1 MDQNGPYFIFERCT
15 NINIFSTNKK
25 KKITDIKIIDILA
38 KWRKIF
44 E

>member
-1 MDQNGPYFIFERCT
+1 MVLILYLKDVLISIYSQQK
-15 NINIFSTNKK
+15 KK

>member
-1 MDQNGPYFIFERCT
+1 MVLILYLKDVLILIYSQQ
-15 NINIFSTNKK
+15 KK
-25 KKITDIKIIDILA
+25 KKNTDIKKIDILA

>member
-1 MDQNGPYFIFERCT
+1 MVLILYLKDVLISIYSQQ
-15 NINIFSTNKK
+15 KK

>member
-1 MDQNGPYFIFERCT
+1 MVLILYLKDVLILIYSQQ
-15 NINIFSTNKK
+15 KK
-25 KKITDIKIIDILA
+25 KKKNTDIKKIDILA

>member
-1 MDQNGPYFIFERCT
+1 MVLILYLKDVLISIYSQQ
-15 NINIFSTNKK
+15 KK
-25 KKITDIKIIDILA
+25 KNTDIKKIDILA